1 MSENL
6 IQISEEEWKKRLSA
20 EQFRILRK
28 KGTEAPFSGKYN
40 DFYEKGIYS
49 CAGCGQKLFSSSSK
63 YDAGTGWPSF
73 WEAISEDNIER
84 IPDYSLGMK
93 RIEVICSRCGGHLGH
108 VFDDGPAPTGEH
120 FCIDSISLNFN
131 PE

>member
-1 MSENL
+1 MSENWN
-6 IQISEEEWKKRLSA
+6 QISEEEWKKRLSA

-49 CAGCGQKLFSSSSK
+49 CAGCGQELFSSSTK
-63 YDAGTGWPSF
+63 YDTGTGWPSF
-73 WEAISEDNIER
+73 QEAVSEDNIER
-84 IPDYSLGMK
+84 IPDYSPGMK

-131 PE
+131 SE